1 MAVLRMNSLLR
12 ASSGAVVLD
21 LGDLKRQGDDLRAN
35 AEREALEIID
45 AARRE
50 HALLVGGGREEGHA
64 LGLQQGFEQG
74 RAKGLEEGRAAALL
88 ERRADLA
95 NLEKAWQSN
104 IAQFLSAR
112 EDLLER
118 ARVETVQLVLEIA
131 RRITRRVLEHDPAVV
146 TEQLR
151 TALTAATSGSRLFI
165 RVSMQD
171 EQLAR
176 EALPGLLPAQTSLD
190 HVELRGD
197 PTLPAGSCLV
207 GTSGGGEIDASIE
220 TQLDRIARALLGEE
234 IL

>member
-1 MAVLRMNSLLR
+1 MAVLRMNSSFR
-12 ASSGAVVLD
+12 AASSAVVLD

-35 AEREALEIID
+35 AQREALEIVD

-50 HALLVGGGREEGHA
+50 HTLLVEGGREQGHA
-64 LGLQQGFEQG
+64 LGQKEGFDQGYE
-74 RAKGLEEGRAAALL
+74 KGLEEGRAAALL
-88 ERRADLA
+88 ERRAELG

-104 IAQFLSAR
+104 LAQFLIAR

-118 ARVETVQLVLEIA
+118 ARLETVQLALEIA
-131 RRITRRVLEHDPAVV
+131 RRVTRRALEHDPAVV

-151 TALTAATSGSRLFI
+151 TALAAATSGSRLFI
-165 RVSMQD
+165 RVSTQD

-176 EALPGLLPAQTSLD
+176 EALPGLLPTQNSSD

-220 TQLDRIARALLGEE
+220 TQLDRIARALLNEE